1 MKEQTEVKALK
12 KGRYVVIDGEACN
25 IIGIATSKTGKHG
38 SAKARIDAVG
48 VFDGQKRS
56 IVQPVSAKIYVPI
69 LERKTAQVLSF
80 SGKNV
85 VQLMSMDDYSTFE
98 LAIPGELRAKLKE
111 GQTVTYIESMG
122 KRKIDMR

>member
-1 MKEQTEVKALK
+1 MKEQTEVRALK
-12 KGRYVVIDGEACN
+12 EGRYVVIDDEPCT
-25 IIGIATSKTGKHG
+25 IISIATSKPGKHG
-38 SAKARIDAVG
+38 SAKARIDAIG

-98 LAIPGELRAKLKE
+98 LVIPNELRTKLKE
-111 GQTVTYIESMG
+111 GQTITYVESMG
-122 KRKIDMR
+122 KRKIMR

>member
-12 KGRYVVIDGEACN
+12 KGRYVIIDGEACT
-25 IIGIATSKTGKHG
+25 IIDIATSKTGKHG
-38 SAKARIDAVG
+38 SAKARIDAIG
-48 VFDGQKRS
+48 VFDRQKRS

-111 GQTVTYIESMG
+111 GQTITYIESMG
-122 KRKIDMR
+122 KKKIDMR

>member
-12 KGRYVVIDGEACN
+12 EGRYVVIDGEPCT
-25 IIGIATSKTGKHG
+25 ITSKPGKHG
-38 SAKARIDAVG
+38 SAKARIDAIG

-56 IVQPVSAKIYVPI
+56 IVQPVSAKIYVPT
-69 LERKTAQVLSF
+69 LQRKTAQVLSF

-98 LAIPGELRAKLKE
+98 LAVPGAALRAKLKE

-122 KRKIDMR
+122 KKKIDMR

>member
-1 MKEQTEVKALK
+1 MKEQTEVKTLK
-12 KGRYVVIDGEACN
+12 KGRYVVIDDEPCTIVN
-25 IIGIATSKTGKHG
+25 IATSKTGKHG
-38 SAKARIDAVG
+38 SAKARIDAIG

-56 IVQPVSAKIYVPI
+56 IVQPVSAKIYVPV

-98 LAIPGELRAKLKE
+98 LAVPSALRAKLKE

-122 KRKIDMR
+122 KKKIDMR

>member
-1 MKEQTEVKALK
+1 MKEQTEVRSLK
-12 KGRYVVIDGEACN
+12 EGRYVLIDDEPCS
-25 IIGIATSKTGKHG
+25 IVSIATSKPGKHG
-38 SAKARIDAVG
+38 SAKARIDAIG

-56 IVQPVSAKIYVPI
+56 IVQPVSAKIYIPI

-80 SGKNV
+80 AGKNV

-98 LAIPGELRAKLKE
+98 LAIPKELRDRVKE
-111 GQTVTYIESMG
+111 RQTVTYIESMG

>member
-12 KGRYVVIDGEACN
+12 EGRYVVIDGEPCT
-25 IIGIATSKTGKHG
+25 IVSIATSKPGKHG
-38 SAKARIDAVG
+38 SAKARIDTIG

-69 LERKTAQVLSF
+69 LKRKTAQVLSF

-98 LAIPGELRAKLKE
+98 LAIPSELRAKLKE
-111 GQTVTYIESMG
+111 GQTLTYIECMG
-122 KRKIDMR
+122 KKKIDMR